1 MYTRN
6 QKQKGTDTRKT
17 STPYG
22 APNQSTKSSVDKEP
36 IPIYYL
42 T

>member
-6 QKQKGTDTRKT
+6 QKQKGTVTKT
-17 STPYG
+17 SAPYG